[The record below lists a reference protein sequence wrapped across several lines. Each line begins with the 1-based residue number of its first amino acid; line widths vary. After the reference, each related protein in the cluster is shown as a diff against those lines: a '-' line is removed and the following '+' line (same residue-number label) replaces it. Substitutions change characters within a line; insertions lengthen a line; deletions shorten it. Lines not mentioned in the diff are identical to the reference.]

1 LSNYAKYFTV
11 LCAALLFG
19 CATGNTD
26 RSAQF
31 QESNYA
37 QWQLLDEYE
46 VAMPALAGWGDYG
59 SASRV
64 ALAIAFE
71 RNRLEGMT
79 SGVCQALTQSSIFA
93 GMDSA
98 GRSREDFHVL
108 AGIREHSGPMTRER
122 SECERIARAAQAAKT
137 AGSF

>member
-1 LSNYAKYFTV
+1 LNFAKYFTV

-19 CATGNTD
+19 CATDNTD
-26 RSAQF
+26 RNARLQDS
-31 QESNYA
+31 ESV
-37 QWQLLDEYE
+37 QWQLVDEYE
-46 VAMPALAGWGDYG
+46 TAMPALAGWGDYG

-71 RNRLEGMT
+71 RKRLEGVT
-79 SGVCQALTQSSIFA
+79 PAVCQALSQSTVFA
-93 GMDSA
+93 GMESA

-108 AGIREHSGPMTRER
+108 AAVRELSGPMTRER
-122 SECERIARAAQAAKT
+122 GECDRIARTAQPATKT